1 MRRLTGDGEQAE
13 GQFAPGRDGRRS
25 RRGGAGGDGGGGG
38 GRRPRRHREAAV
50 AGDLVEDLTAGSLGP
65 QGADLRTGM
74 VGGWVWGRGAETR
87 HRRVMTR

>member
-13 GQFAPGRDGRRS
+13 GEFAPGRDGRRS
-25 RRGGAGGDGGGGG
+25 WRGGAGGGGGG

-74 VGGWVWGRGAETR
+74 AGWGCGEGAETR
-87 HRRVMTR
+87 RRQVITR